1 MKKQLHALALVSV
14 IGGLSMSAANAA
26 DGTINF
32 NGQIIDAACTVSP
45 ASANQT
51 VTLGQVST
59 SAFSAINDTAAPTA
73 FQIDLSACPASV
85 TTASIKFDGTPYQ
98 AGDTATLALI
108 PLPGVATGV
117 GVRIRT
123 ATNLVMPLY
132 TATPPTTLTQ
142 GVTNSLM
149 FNASYVARAA
159 TVTAGPANAVAT
171 FSVIY
176 N

>member
-1 MKKQLHALALVSV
+1 MKKQLHVLGLLSV
-14 IGGLSMSAANAA
+14 ICGAAVSTANAA
-26 DGTINF
+26 DGTLHF
-32 NGQIIDAACTVSP
+32 NGEIIDAACTVSP

-51 VTLGQVST
+51 ITLGQVST
-59 SAFSAINDTAAPTA
+59 SAFSAVNDTAAATA
-73 FQIDLSACPASV
+73 FQIDLTACPASV
-85 TTASIKFDGTPYQ
+85 STASIKFDGTPYQ
-98 AGDTATLALI
+98 GDTSTLALI
-108 PLPGVATGV
+108 PLPGAATGV

-132 TATPPTTLTQ
+132 TVTQPMTLAQ
-142 GVTNSLM
+142 GTTNSMM
-149 FNASYVARAA
+149 FNASYVAKAA